1 MSMEST
7 PGGDVSPRADLVSA
21 LVWTAIGGAI
31 TIGAWNMDRLERLNI
46 NRYEAPGLVP
56 GLLGFAVF
64 VLGIVLAIRAVR
76 QGALAARTSEPA
88 RPADKDKGRTL
99 LVFAATVGYAVV
111 LVGHGIPFWLAT
123 FVFVTAFIFF
133 FDRERQTG
141 LGRSTPRQAMLALIC
156 GVVTSAVVSYAF
168 QEIFY
173 VRLP

>member
-7 PGGDVSPRADLVSA
+7 PGGGVSPRADLVSA

-31 TIGAWNMDRLERLNI
+31 TIGAWNMDRLERLSI
-46 NRYEAPGLVP
+46 NKYEAPGLVP
-56 GLLGFAVF
+56 GLLGVAIFL
-64 VLGIVLAIRAVR
+64 LGMVLAVRAVR
-76 QGALAARTSEPA
+76 DGALAARPP
-88 RPADKDKGRTL
+88 RPRAAGMGRTL
-99 LVFAATVGYAVV
+99 AVIAATVGYAVV
-111 LVGHGIPFWLAT
+111 LVGRGIPFWLAT

-141 LGRSTPRQAMLALIC
+141 LGRSTPKQAMLALIC
-156 GVVTSAVVSYAF
+156 GVATSAVVSYAF